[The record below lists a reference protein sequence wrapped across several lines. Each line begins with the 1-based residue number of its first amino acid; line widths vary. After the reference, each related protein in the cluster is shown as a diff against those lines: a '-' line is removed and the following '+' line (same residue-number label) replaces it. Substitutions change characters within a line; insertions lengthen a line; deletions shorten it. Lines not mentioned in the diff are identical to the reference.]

1 MNLLHFDTSNVQI
14 MENMFANCLNLT
26 SLDLSNFNTAL
37 VSNMKKMFYNCS
49 NLLYINLKK
58 SKIKIGTQTQDI
70 FSFTKNDIIICSET
84 EDWISL
90 LSKFIEQY

>member
-1 MNLLHFDTSNVQI
+1 
-14 MENMFANCLNLT
+14 
-26 SLDLSNFNTAL
+26 
-37 VSNMKKMFYNCS
+37 MFYNCS

-90 LSKFIEQY
+90 LSYEHLFINCLNLQDN